1 MQNDMHKKT
10 IDKIK
15 KCLALSASSNTH
27 EAAAALRQA
36 RKLMEAHDITDLD
49 MQVSGVGERL
59 AKAGVQN
66 RPSNWETMLASKISD
81 AFGCRVIFSCGT
93 WTRSGSWR
101 FIGCNGAPE
110 VAHYAFTVLHRQAKR
125 ARAEHIKTA
134 LKRCKLA
141 TKTRRADLFCE
152 GWVRA
157 VAGTISDFCG
167 TEREHEAIDAYTKKN
182 YPALRHR
189 DATDRNAGRRG
200 LPAREWDDYTA
211 GNRAGKG
218 AALNRGVG
226 GVDHQLAL
234 K

>member
-1 MQNDMHKKT
+1 MQNDMRKKM

-36 RKLMEAHDITDLD
+36 RKMMDEHNITDLD
-49 MQVSGVGERL
+49 MQVSGVGERR
-59 AKAGVQN
+59 AKAGAQN
-66 RPSNWETMLASKISD
+66 RPSNWETMLASKIAD
-81 AFGCRVIFSCGT
+81 AFGCRVIFSGGA
-93 WTRSGSWR
+93 WARSGEWR
-101 FIGCNGAPE
+101 FIGCESLE

-125 ARAEHIKTA
+125 LRAEHIKAT
-134 LKRCKLA
+134 LKRCKPA

-157 VAGTISDFCG
+157 VAGAISNYCG
-167 TEREHEAIDAYTKKN
+167 TEREHAAIDSYMEKN
-182 YPALRHR
+182 YPILRHM

-211 GNRAGKG
+211 GNRAGKS
-218 AALNRGVG
+218 AVLNRGVG
-226 GVDHQLAL
+226 GVDQRLAL
-234 K
+234 E